1 MWSRAT
7 IKEKAKAKLKT
18 SYWMPFLAS
27 LVIALTAGGIGSGSR
42 YTVSHEEWTYT
53 TSNPLVIL
61 PIIIF
66 GLVFMAIAIAV
77 FVFLFSPLEMGA
89 RKFYIEYLNNNEN
102 LSEIAFPFKS
112 KSYFNIV
119 KVLFITRLFIF
130 LWSLLLIIPGII
142 KAYQYKFVSYIL
154 AENPE
159 LTASEALDISTEM
172 TQGHKMDMFVMDLS
186 FIGWYI
192 LGAICFGVG
201 VFFVNP
207 YRDTSFAMLYMQ
219 LTRNHLMDHQIEY
232 N

>member
-1 MWSRAT
+1 MWSRAE

-27 LVIALTAGGIGSGSR
+27 LVIALAAGGVGSGSR
-42 YTVSHEEWTYT
+42 YSASHEEWAYT
-53 TSNPLVIL
+53 TSNPLVFL
-61 PIIIF
+61 PIILF
-66 GLVFMAIAIAV
+66 GLVFMLIAIAV

-89 RKFYIEYLNNNEN
+89 RKFYIEYLKNNEN

-112 KSYFNIV
+112 KAYMNIV
-119 KVLFITRLFIF
+119 KVLFVTRLFIF

-142 KAYQYKFVSYIL
+142 KAYQYKFVSYII
-154 AENPE
+154 AENPDI
-159 LTASEALDISTEM
+159 TTSEALDLSTEM
-172 TQGHKMDMFVMDLS
+172 THGHKMDLFIMDLS

-207 YRDTSFAMLYMQ
+207 YRDTSFAMLYMK
-219 LTRNHLMDHQIEY
+219 LSNHQDDLA
-232 N
+232 

>member
-1 MWSRAT
+1 MWSRAD

-42 YTVSHEEWTYT
+42 YTVGQDEWTYT
-53 TSNPLVIL
+53 TSNPMVIF

-66 GLVFMAIAIAV
+66 GLIFMAIAISV

-89 RKFYIEYLNNNEN
+89 RKFYIEYLKDNEN
-102 LSEIAFPFKS
+102 LSEIAFPFRS

-119 KVLFITRLFIF
+119 KVLFVTRLFIF

-159 LTASEALDISTEM
+159 LTASEALDKSTEM
-172 TQGHKMDMFVMDLS
+172 TRGHKMDMFVMDLS

-192 LGAICFGVG
+192 LGAICFGIG

-207 YRDTSFAMLYMQ
+207 YRDTSFAMLYK
-219 LTRNHLMDHQIEY
+219 HLSGDEHQIEY